1 MKKFEINK
9 KYLKKFNNNKKDY
22 TGLIK
27 FLARYHQC
35 IFALLSLVI
44 ILPVFFTVWIDKSLL
59 VILLTYIPL
68 GIYVLYIWIPF
79 IRVFW
84 YISRVKLHNNSIE
97 TSKYMV
103 TRNGTPGAGKTSSLV
118 YDAVILAKKMW
129 IELRFQYF
137 LGIGKEEKIYSS
149 GDDEKISRWEKVKEA
164 YEFYSAGDCVPCLW
178 SNIPMKV
185 GNLYTN
191 ICTRRHLEQADK
203 IAEYTVLIVDEIGSV
218 VSIDET
224 GRKERPIEIGE
235 LARWCRHF
243 GEFHIYCT
251 EQDKN
256 NVNKDIRRCVCENK
270 YMIQQKAVL
279 KPPILNWIFKRLKEY
294 FVKKISKTKSKVF
307 SSFMKNYENFIKFCG
322 YRKYYYKDF
331 AGTEAGFS
339 NMIAYGEKNI
349 ADMKQL
355 KRGSQTFILPAVLNA
370 VYDDR
375 CYRNFYKA
383 KDMPLQ
389 KNVWKSLVIS
399 SNQEDFFRKQA

>member
-1 MKKFEINK
+1 MKKFNLKNK
-9 KYLKKFNNNKKDY
+9 FLKIFKLNKKDY
-22 TGLIK
+22 TGLVK
-27 FLARYHQC
+27 FLARYHQF
-35 IFALLSLVI
+35 IFAMLSLVI
-44 ILPVFFTVWIDKSLL
+44 ILPVFFTVWIDKPLL
-59 VILLTYIPL
+59 IMLLTYIPL
-68 GIYVLYIWIPF
+68 GLYTAYIWIPF

-84 YISRVKLHNNSIE
+84 YISRVKIHNASIDI
-97 TSKYMV
+97 SKYIV

-118 YDAVILAKKMW
+118 YDGVILARKMW
-129 IELRFQYF
+129 LELRFRYF
-137 LGIGKEEKIYSS
+137 LGIGKEKEIYATKDSEKIQ
-149 GDDEKISRWEKVKEA
+149 RWERIKEA
-164 YEFYSAGDCVPCLW
+164 YTFYSAGDCVPCLW

-185 GNLYTN
+185 GKLFTN
-191 ICTRRHLEQADK
+191 ICTRRHLEQVDR
-203 IAEYTVLIVDEIGSV
+203 IAEYTVLIVDEVGSV

-279 KPPILNWIFKRLKEY
+279 KPPILNWIFIKLKEH
-294 FVKKISKTKSKVF
+294 FTKKISKTKSKVF

-339 NMIAYGEKNI
+339 NMIAYGEKNTS
-349 ADMKQL
+349 DMKQL
-355 KRGSQTFILPAVLNA
+355 RRGAQTFILPAVLNA
-370 VYDDR
+370 IYDDR

-383 KDMPLQ
+383 KDKPLQ

-399 SNQEDFFRKQA
+399 SNQEEFFRKQA